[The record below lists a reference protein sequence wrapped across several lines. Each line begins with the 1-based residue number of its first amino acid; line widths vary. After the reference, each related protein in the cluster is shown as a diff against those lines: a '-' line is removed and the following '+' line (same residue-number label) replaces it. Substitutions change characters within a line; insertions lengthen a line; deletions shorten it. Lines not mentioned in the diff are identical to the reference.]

1 MSIKTNLVKEFE
13 NEIKELGKLSLGSEE
28 YESTLDGVTKLADRI
43 IEIEKAEQEASF
55 KETSR
60 TDENEIKAVQLA
72 AEKRDRFIRNLI
84 EGAKVIGGFGLA
96 AWAFVASMNF
106 EKEGTLT
113 TEGGRSALRQ
123 LLKFKNF

>member
-55 KETSR
+55 KEASR
-60 TDENEIKAVQLA
+60 IDENEIKATQLA
-72 AEKRDRFIRNLI
+72 SERRDRIIRNVI
-84 EGAKVIGGFGLA
+84 EGVKVVGGFGIA